1 MVTRCGIVTEI
12 NAANR
17 VKRDTC
23 SKNFR
28 RVLKR
33 IERVFKK
40 MYLNGVWREAVRH
53 SKIPHQFS
61 IAQQNAKGF
70 LLYRAFVHPIKNR
83 RLHKISER
91 WMVQIFDSIFK

>member
-1 MVTRCGIVTEI
+1 MVCGLQCGHVVGSWGVDELGS
-12 NAANR
+12 
-17 VKRDTC
+17 VC
-23 SKNFR
+23 LS
-28 RVLKR
+28 
-33 IERVFKK
+33 
-40 MYLNGVWREAVRH
+40 GVWGDAVRH